1 MAYTTPTAADLKARY
16 PAFADVL
23 DATVELWIAEAEDE
37 TITWPA
43 DVRARAVMAYAAHK
57 LNEYGLGAGATPQ
70 GVNSFKSGTFSATL
84 SDAQAS
90 RTGFAA
96 SVYGRE
102 YQMLQ
107 RRYFGGPRLA
117 WTPPTNV

>member
-1 MAYTTPTAADLKARY
+1 MAYITPTAADLKARY
-16 PAFADVL
+16 PAFAAVP
-23 DATVELWIAEAEDE
+23 DATLELWIAEGEEE
-37 TITWPA
+37 TVAWPVDA
-43 DVRARAVMAYAAHK
+43 RARAVMAYAAHK
-57 LNEYGLGAGATPQ
+57 VNEYGLGAGAIAQ
-70 GVNSFKSGTFSATL
+70 GVSSFKSGTFSATIA
-84 SDAQAS
+84 DAQAS